1 MAIFV
6 IGGTGFI
13 GTRVIRLLA
22 ARGEEIVCM
31 DINPGAA
38 SFEDLGKQVRVMRG
52 DVTQFDD
59 VMAATVSAKPDRIIN
74 LSYFLGSEHAPH
86 VAMKLNIL
94 GMDNCFEAA
103 RLAGVQRVVFASS
116 LAVNGMQKHYGDRM
130 ITEDDYR
137 HGEVQY
143 AMHKIFNEW
152 QAQDYNEKYGM
163 AITAIR
169 PANVTGPDKVRGS
182 VDHVNIITQ
191 PAQGKAISFPYKDA
205 MRCPIHVDDIAE
217 VFTRVLLTDKP
228 KHSVYNS
235 GGIADQPGRDRRHRA
250 RVPARR
256 AHQLRARDRRQG
268 VVGQLPDRQHAP
280 GAGVRRAVPAV
291 SPARAADHQ
300 RHSPAGRSAR
310 CLRLTVARPVVVLCA
325 LLLATSARAQP
336 AVDWS
341 KAQTVNLLM
350 VDDRFVPDHLSF
362 QHGVPYRFTWRT
374 TARTCTSSP
383 RRSSLPM
390 PSCAIRACWR
400 MAARRSV
407 VQPGAEV
414 DVYLVPMKA
423 GTFRLICA
431 DHDWDGM
438 VGEITVE

>member
-1 MAIFV
+1 MAVFV

-38 SFEDLGKQVRVMRG
+38 SFDDLGKQVRVMRG

-59 VMAATVSAKPDRIIN
+59 VMGNVVAAKPSRVIN
-74 LSYFLGSEHAPH
+74 LSYFLGSDLPPH

-94 GMDNCFEAA
+94 GMDNCFEAC
-103 RLAGVQRVVFASS
+103 RLAGVARVVYASS

-130 ITEDDYR
+130 ITEDDFR
-137 HGEVQY
+137 HGNVQY

-163 AITAIR
+163 TITAIR

-191 PAQGKAISFPYKDA
+191 PAQGKTISFPHKDA

-235 GGIADQPGRDRRHRA
+235 GGVAISLGEIADIVREF
-250 RVPARR
+250 
-256 AHQLRARDRRQG
+256 
-268 VVGQLPDRQHAP
+268 LPDAKISFEKET
-280 GAGVRRAVPAV
+280 GG
-291 SPARAADHQ
+291 
-300 RHSPAGRSAR
+300 
-310 CLRLTVARPVVVLCA
+310 
-325 LLLATSARAQP
+325 
-336 AVDWS
+336 
-341 KAQTVNLLM
+341 KAI
-350 VDDRFVPDHLSF
+350 S
-362 QHGVPYRFTWRT
+362 G
-374 TARTCTSSP
+374 
-383 RRSSLPM
+383 
-390 PSCAIRACWR
+390 
-400 MAARRSV
+400 
-407 VQPGAEV
+407 
-414 DVYLVPMKA
+414 
-423 GTFRLICA
+423 
-431 DHDWDGM
+431 
-438 VGEITVE
+438 